1 MKQRQIGRAATLIFG
16 LLAMGF
22 WHPAAAWSQ
31 EQPSLQQVEKQLQ
44 EKRIAAEAHQQ
55 QMQGIKDPE
64 QLSVETRRHFRMTE
78 DILALMLER
87 RKLMEVQAVTTGST
101 PERGA
106 PGGHLER
113 HAQGSTPGSSMAE
126 QPPASGPERG
136 APGGHLQRHDKNPG
150 QGSGMPGSETPGPQ
164 AGTPQRGAPGGHLQ
178 RHDQPPGQGSELEAM
193 KQMLQQ
199 ITEHSAYM
207 DTLQDRAV
215 LAQEMLQH
223 QKMLDQMLVRLQQ

>member
-1 MKQRQIGRAATLIFG
+1 MKQRHIGRAITLIFG
-16 LLAMGF
+16 LLAMGL
-22 WHPAAAWSQ
+22 WYPTAAWSQ
-31 EQPSLQQVEKQLQ
+31 EQPSLQQVEKQLH

-87 RKLMEVQAVTTGST
+87 RKLMAAQAMAGST

-113 HAQGSTPGSSMAE
+113 HAQGSEPGSRMAE
-126 QPPASGPERG
+126 QPPASGPARG

-150 QGSGMPGSETPGPQ
+150 QGGSMPGSETPAPQ
-164 AGTPQRGAPGGHLQ
+164 AGAPQRGAPGGHLQ
-178 RHDQPPGQGSELEAM
+178 RHSQTSGQGSELEAM
-193 KQMLQQ
+193 EQMLQQ
-199 ITEHSAYM
+199 ITEHSASM

-215 LAQEMLQH
+215 LAQEMLEH
-223 QKMLDQMLVRLQQ
+223 QKMLDQMLARLQQ